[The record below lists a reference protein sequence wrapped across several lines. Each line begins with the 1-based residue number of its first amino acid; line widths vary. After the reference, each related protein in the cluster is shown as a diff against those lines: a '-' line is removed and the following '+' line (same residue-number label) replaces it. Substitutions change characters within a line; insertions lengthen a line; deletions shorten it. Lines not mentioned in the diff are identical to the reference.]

1 MDPITSVMRI
11 MTDSVSSVKLATLTM
26 SAFRQAR
33 LKSEEEGMDS
43 ATGRAADAMPNVVQS
58 GQASQAA
65 LVRAQAEVQAQENL
79 HRQLLQEEAEAAA
92 RAQDRARVR
101 QALKEAREGILGAD
115 TKAEDDGGQ
124 DSGEAGP
131 YDQSNER
138 RADRKTAKPGSEP
151 PRDGNPPE
159 KGVVYT
165 HLGEVK
171 PKSADK
177 KLTVTA

>member
-43 ATGRAADAMPNVVQS
+43 AMGHAADALPNAVQS
-58 GQASQAA
+58 SQASQAA
-65 LVRAQAEVQAQENL
+65 LVRAQAEVQAQESL
-79 HRQLLQEEAEAAA
+79 HWQQLREEAEAAA
-92 RAQDRARVR
+92 RAQARARVQR
-101 QALKEAREGILGAD
+101 LLKEAQEGILEAD
-115 TKAEDDGGQ
+115 APAEDGGGQ
-124 DSGEAGP
+124 DSGETDSSHA
-131 YDQSNER
+131 DER
-138 RADRKTAKPGSEP
+138 RADRKNPEPGSEP
-151 PRDGNPPE
+151 PRGGGTVE

-165 HLGEVK
+165 HLGGVK

-177 KLTVTA
+177 KPIVTA